1 MEFYKRTIKTSD
13 FKKVVDTGQP
23 ELPYLLDEKVS
34 LRIFLTQNIEDIGF
48 YEDYKTENRNI
59 NFNGGLNFTTITG
72 HTKM

>member
-1 MEFYKRTIKTSD
+1 MEFYKRTIKISD
-13 FKKVVDTGQP
+13 FKDVVDLGQP
-23 ELPYLLDEKVS
+23 ELPYLLNQQVS

-72 HTKM
+72 HTKV